1 LNLQQIEGQPGS
13 RSRVSLL
20 RLVSLKIKLMELSSI
35 TGVDF
40 ATAEQ
45 DLSEKELQALRERK
59 QR

>member
-1 LNLQQIEGQPGS
+1 
-13 RSRVSLL
+13 
-20 RLVSLKIKLMELSSI
+20 MELSSI